1 LNSIGPLEIGAAGSR
16 MGWPRFLNSIV
27 TTCQERIQKAIAG
40 RGFLAHYKSAEGGRM
55 KTGKNQLENGGRDWD

>member
-1 LNSIGPLEIGAAGSR
+1 

-27 TTCQERIQKAIAG
+27 TTCQEQIQKAIAG

-55 KTGKNQLENGGRDWD
+55 KTGKKQLENGGRDWE